1 MLNNSFSTSKSTSPS
16 SNRVFVYEVSGLRQ
30 TDQSDRNSYPI
41 RNSGNVL
48 IKVPYNRMNEEML
61 RINRLGGKIVN
72 ILPLESINDNSTAE
86 NSENQDN

>member
-1 MLNNSFSTSKSTSPS
+1 MLNNSFSISRSTSPAS
-16 SNRVFVYEVSGLRQ
+16 ARVFVYEVSGLKQ

-61 RINRLGGKIVN
+61 RISRLGGKIVS
-72 ILPLESINDNSTAE
+72 IRPLEAMNGDSPSEE
-86 NSENQDN
+86 N

>member
-1 MLNNSFSTSKSTSPS
+1 MLNNSFSISKSTSPS

-61 RINRLGGKIVN
+61 RISRLGGKIVN
-72 ILPLESINDNSTAE
+72 IHPLESINDNPPAE
-86 NSENQDN
+86 NSEN